1 MISLPFPVI
10 GNPVATS
17 ESRNCTIPAE
27 VTWTAT
33 AGNVEP
39 GKVETIRYYEKEGLL
54 PKIGR
59 TGSNYRVYTDVHV
72 DRLLFIRHCRS
83 LDMTLDEIRVLLH
96 FKDMPKE
103 SCDRVNALLD
113 EHIGHVAE
121 RIRDLKKLEKQLRML
136 RESCREAKD
145 TASCGILNALS
156 CPVSGTFDEN
166 GSTCSHVHRTH
177 GGDLHTQR
185 KKTD

>member
-1 MISLPFPVI
+1 M
-10 GNPVATS
+10 
-17 ESRNCTIPAE
+17 
-27 VTWTAT
+27 AT

-39 GKVETIRYYEKEGLL
+39 GKERFMKIGELARKTGMQVETIRYYEKEGLL

-121 RIRDLKKLEKQLRML
+121 RIRDLKKLEEEQT
-136 RESCREAKD
+136 EAAED
-145 TASCGILNALS
+145 QSI
-156 CPVSGTFDEN
+156 
-166 GSTCSHVHRTH
+166 
-177 GGDLHTQR
+177 
-185 KKTD
+185 